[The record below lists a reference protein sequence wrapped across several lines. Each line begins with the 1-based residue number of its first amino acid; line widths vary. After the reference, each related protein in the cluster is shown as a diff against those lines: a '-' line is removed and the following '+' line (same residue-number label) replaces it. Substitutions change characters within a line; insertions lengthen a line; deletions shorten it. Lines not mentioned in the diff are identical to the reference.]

1 MKDQG
6 SRGKKSI
13 SERLTLFYPFEYT
26 TIERRHFRSTRGHP
40 IPLQHRIPRQERYQI
55 LSRWQKKQISL
66 PIGRKGRVNN
76 LFLPID
82 VWPDFSPR
90 ALAAHPITCFPR
102 LPSEKRRG
110 CLELSTLD
118 ASPSTSSLGWFGH
131 LSHTGFKTSLP
142 SAVGSS
148 LSSDGISTDNA
159 DRVDGH
165 LAEESTDTSA
175 TCLYRRGEE
184 KNP

>member
-1 MKDQG
+1 MTFESGLHLVPPLTPSLTLRRLNNTGTLAITAFTPTKTTQNHCCGHYVSSISHTAQSRAQLLLATPSATFGLTIILGPFPLLILIWAFLTSQNTIFKMKDQG

-82 VWPDFSPR
+82 V
-90 ALAAHPITCFPR
+90 
-102 LPSEKRRG
+102 
-110 CLELSTLD
+110 
-118 ASPSTSSLGWFGH
+118 
-131 LSHTGFKTSLP
+131 
-142 SAVGSS
+142 
-148 LSSDGISTDNA
+148 
-159 DRVDGH
+159 
-165 LAEESTDTSA
+165 
-175 TCLYRRGEE
+175 
-184 KNP
+184 

>member
-118 ASPSTSSLGWFGH
+118 ASPSTSSLGWFGLLAYVAIPGPCIKSGIESGVSLRYLLCCSEQAWDCPLNKVDFSFPSWVPDF
-131 LSHTGFKTSLP
+131 LS
-142 SAVGSS
+142 
-148 LSSDGISTDNA
+148 
-159 DRVDGH
+159 
-165 LAEESTDTSA
+165 
-175 TCLYRRGEE
+175 YM
-184 KNP
+184 